1 MTASA
6 RDLDLRQHHG
16 VETPEHVDV
25 QFELAG
31 VGSRLAA
38 VLLDL
43 LLLSIGLWAL
53 WIGGGAIVGGLVSS
67 RGMARS
73 WLSAAMILLTFC
85 FLWGYFTLFE
95 ALNGGRTPGKQ
106 ALGIRVV
113 MDTGRSITAP
123 AAVVRNLIRFIDCY
137 FPIPFA
143 PALLSMFLH
152 PSNKRP
158 GDMAAGTIVV
168 RDHPTD
174 WTLGAQ
180 VGAAE
185 ETAAEPLETGPPDLS
200 EEEFRL
206 LDRFLGRINDL
217 TPEVQVRITTDLVR
231 RFEQRIPRR
240 SGDLQGYL
248 VTVFAEEQRKR
259 RSRFAP
265 RAKAGAAGRITVPA
279 ERFVAKKREGW
290 ETFRTTAL
298 RMERSGVAA
307 LAPGEIPAF
316 AAQYREVAADL
327 ARARTYQ
334 VDPRVFAYWERV
346 VTAGHNAL
354 YRARGKDRTP
364 LPHYIL
370 RDFPAAVVQSWRY
383 VVLAFLLF
391 SVPAVVGYV
400 MIRERPALA
409 EELLSPVMVARA
421 EAAVENQTEGRGY
434 AETSREDR
442 PPMAAWI
449 ITNNISVSFGTFVGG
464 LTGGLLTA
472 WLLFTNGMMLGLVLG
487 LFQNYQALKYLLTF
501 VLGHGVLELT
511 AIFISAGAGFRLAK
525 AMIAPGDRTR
535 KDALVVEGRIAARMI
550 GAVVTL
556 LLIAGTIEGLLSTS
570 SAPAIWKYGVSAATA
585 VLLALYLANGYGYLN
600 PAALTAPTPP
610 GHPPADQRSRR
621 L

>member
-1 MTASA
+1 MVASA

-16 VETPEHVDV
+16 IETPEHVDV

-38 VLLDL
+38 GLLDL
-43 LLLSIGLWAL
+43 VLLFVALLAL
-53 WIGGGAIVGGLVSS
+53 WVGGGWVLDGLRSSGGT
-67 RGMARS
+67 ARS
-73 WLSAAMILLTFC
+73 WLSAGMIILTFC

-113 MDTGRSITAP
+113 MDTGRSLTPP
-123 AAVVRNLIRFIDCY
+123 AAVVRNLVRFIDCY

-143 PALLSMFLH
+143 PALISMFFH

-174 WTLGAQ
+174 WTLGPP
-180 VGAAE
+180 VPAAE
-185 ETAAEPLETGPPDLS
+185 IVDEPLETGPPELS
-200 EEEFRL
+200 EDEFRL

-217 TPEVQVRITTDLVR
+217 TPEVQVRITADLVR
-231 RFEQRIPRR
+231 RFESRIPRR
-240 SGDLQGYL
+240 GPDPQAYL
-248 VTVFAEEQRKR
+248 VQVFAEEQRKR

-265 RAKAGAAGRITVPA
+265 RAKAGVAGRITVPA
-279 ERFVAKKREGW
+279 ERFVQKKREAW
-290 ETFRTTAL
+290 EAFRTTAL
-298 RMERSGVAA
+298 RMERSGVGA
-307 LAPGEIPAF
+307 LAAGEIPAF

-334 VDPRVFAYWERV
+334 VDPRVIAYLERV

-383 VVLAFLLF
+383 VLLAFLLF
-391 SVPAVVGYV
+391 SVPAAIGYII
-400 MIRERPALA
+400 IRERPALA
-409 EELLSPVMVARA
+409 DELLSPGMVARA
-421 EAAVENQTEGRGY
+421 EVAAENQAEGRGY
-434 AETSREDR
+434 AETSKEDR
-442 PPMAAWI
+442 PQTAAWI
-449 ITNNISVSFGTFVGG
+449 ITNNITVSFGTFVGG

-487 LFQNYQALKYLLTF
+487 LFENYHAMTYLLTF

-556 LLIAGTIEGLLSTS
+556 LAIAGTIEGLLSTS
-570 SAPAIWKYGVSAATA
+570 AAPAIWKFGVSAATG
-585 VLLALYLANGYGYLN
+585 VLLLLYLANGYRYLN
-600 PAALTAPTPP
+600 A
-610 GHPPADQRSRR
+610 
-621 L
+621 

>member
-16 VETPEHVDV
+16 IETPEHVDV

-38 VLLDL
+38 GLLDL
-43 LLLSIGLWAL
+43 LLLVLGLLAL
-53 WIGGGAIVGGLVSS
+53 WIGGGAIIGSVSS
-67 RGMARS
+67 ASEMRG
-73 WLSAAMILLTFC
+73 WLNAGMIILTFC

-113 MDTGRSITAP
+113 MDTGRSITP
-123 AAVVRNLIRFIDCY
+123 SAAVVRNLVRFIDCY
-137 FPIPFA
+137 FPVPFA
-143 PALLSMFLH
+143 PALISMFLH

-174 WTLGAQ
+174 WSLGASLPT
-180 VGAAE
+180 E
-185 ETAAEPLETGPPDLS
+185 ETVAEPLEAGPPELS

-217 TPEVQVRITTDLVR
+217 APEVQVRITTDLVR
-231 RFEQRIPRR
+231 RFEPRIPRR
-240 SGDLQGYL
+240 NADLQGYL
-248 VTVFAEEQRKR
+248 VCGLLVEQSKR

-279 ERFVAKKREGW
+279 ERFVQKKRAGW

-298 RMERSGVAA
+298 RMERSGVGA

-334 VDPRVFAYWERV
+334 VDPRVIAYLERV

-354 YRARGKDRTP
+354 YRARGKQRTP

-383 VVLAFLLF
+383 VLLAFLLF

-400 MIRERPALA
+400 MIRERPELG
-409 EELLSPVMVARA
+409 EELMPGMVARA
-421 EAAVENQTEGRGY
+421 EAAAENLTEGRGY
-434 AETSREDR
+434 AETSKEDR
-442 PPMAAWI
+442 PEMAAFI
-449 ITNNISVSFGTFVGG
+449 IQNNIGISFVAFVGG
-464 LTGGLLTA
+464 VTGGLLTA
-472 WLLFTNGMMLGLVLG
+472 WLLYTNGLMLGLALG
-487 LFQNYQALKYLLTF
+487 LFQNYDAARYLLTF
-501 VLGHGVLELT
+501 ILGHGILELT

-535 KDALVVEGRIAARMI
+535 KDALVLEGRIAARMI
-550 GAVVTL
+550 GTVVTL
-556 LLIAGTIEGLLSTS
+556 LAIAGTIEGLLSA
-570 SAPAIWKYGVSAATA
+570 SAAAPIWKYGVSAATA
-585 VLLALYLANGYGYLN
+585 VLLVLYFTNGYAYLN
-600 PAALTAPTPP
+600 SAGPPPTA
-610 GHPPADQRSRR
+610 GSSSG
-621 L
+621 

>member
-1 MTASA
+1 MAASA

-16 VETPEHVDV
+16 IETPEHVDV

-38 VLLDL
+38 GLLDL
-43 LLLSIGLWAL
+43 LLLFLGLLAL
-53 WIGGGAIVGGLVSS
+53 WIGGGAIIGSVSS
-67 RGMARS
+67 APGMRG
-73 WLSAAMILLTFC
+73 WLSAGMIILTFC

-113 MDTGRSITAP
+113 MDTGRSITP
-123 AAVVRNLIRFIDCY
+123 SAAVVRNLVRFIDCY
-137 FPIPFA
+137 FPVPFA
-143 PALLSMFLH
+143 PALISMFLH

-174 WTLGAQ
+174 WSLGAPLPT
-180 VGAAE
+180 E
-185 ETAAEPLETGPPDLS
+185 ETVAEPLEAGPPELA

-231 RFEQRIPRR
+231 RFEPRIPRR
-240 SGDLQGYL
+240 NADLQGYL
-248 VTVFAEEQRKR
+248 VTVFADEQRKR

-279 ERFVAKKREGW
+279 ERFVQKKREGW

-298 RMERSGVAA
+298 RMERSGVGA

-334 VDPRVFAYWERV
+334 VDPRVIAYLERV

-354 YRARGKDRTP
+354 YRTRGKERTP

-383 VVLAFLLF
+383 VLLAFLLF

-400 MIRERPALA
+400 MIRERPELG
-409 EELLSPVMVARA
+409 EELMPGMVARA
-421 EAAVENQTEGRGY
+421 EAAAENQAEGRGY
-434 AETSREDR
+434 AETSKEDR
-442 PPMAAWI
+442 PQTAAWI
-449 ITNNISVSFGTFVGG
+449 ITNNITVSFGTFVGG

-487 LFQNYQALKYLLTF
+487 LFKNYQAMNYLLTF

-511 AIFISAGAGFRLAK
+511 AIFISAGAGFRLAN
-525 AMIAPGDRTR
+525 AIIAPGDRTR
-535 KDALVVEGRIAARMI
+535 RDALVVEGRIAARMI

-556 LLIAGTIEGLLSTS
+556 LAIAGTIEGLLSTS
-570 SAPAIWKYGVSAATA
+570 AAPAIWKYGVSAATA
-585 VLLALYLANGYGYLN
+585 ALLVLYLANGYAYIN
-600 PAALTAPTPP
+600 SAR
-610 GHPPADQRSRR
+610 PPAVSSFG
-621 L
+621 

>member
-16 VETPEHVDV
+16 IETPEHVDV

-38 VLLDL
+38 GLLDL
-43 LLLSIGLWAL
+43 VLLILGLLAL
-53 WIGGGAIVGGLVSS
+53 WIGGGAVLGSLFTAP
-67 RGMARS
+67 GMARS
-73 WLSAAMILLTFC
+73 WLSAAMIILTFC
-85 FLWGYFTLFE
+85 FTWGYFTLFE

-113 MDTGRSITAP
+113 MDTGRSITPA
-123 AAVVRNLIRFIDCY
+123 AAVVRNLVRFVDCY

-152 PSNKRP
+152 ASNKRP

-174 WTLGAQ
+174 WSLGAP
-180 VGAAE
+180 VPAV
-185 ETAAEPLETGPPDLS
+185 TDAEPIETGPPELS

-206 LDRFLGRINDL
+206 LDRFLSRINDL
-217 TPEVQVRITTDLVR
+217 TPEVQIRITTDLVR
-231 RFEQRIPRR
+231 RFEPRIPRR
-240 SGDLQGYL
+240 NADLQGYL
-248 VTVFAEEQRKR
+248 ATVFAEEQRRR

-279 ERFVAKKREGW
+279 ERFVQKKRDGW
-290 ETFRTTAL
+290 ETFRATAL
-298 RMERSGVAA
+298 RMERAGIGA

-334 VDPRVFAYWERV
+334 VDPRVIAYLERV

-354 YRARGKDRTP
+354 YRARGKERTP

-383 VVLAFLLF
+383 VLLAFLLF
-391 SVPAVVGYV
+391 AIPAAVGYV
-400 MIRERPALA
+400 MIREQPALA
-409 EELLSPVMVARA
+409 EDLLSPGMVARA
-421 EAAVENQTEGRGY
+421 EAAAENQVEGRGY
-434 AETSREDR
+434 AETGKEDR
-442 PPMAAWI
+442 PQTAAWI
-449 ITNNISVSFGTFVGG
+449 ITNNITVSFGTFVGG
-464 LTGGLLTA
+464 VTGGLLTA
-472 WLLFTNGMMLGLVLG
+472 WLLFTNGMMLGFVLG
-487 LFQNYQALKYLLTF
+487 LFQNYHAMTYLLTF

-525 AMIAPGDRTR
+525 AIIAPGDRTR
-535 KDALVVEGRIAARMI
+535 RDALVVESRIAARMI

-556 LLIAGTIEGLLSTS
+556 LAIAGTIEGLLSTS
-570 SAPAIWKYGVSAATA
+570 AAPAIWKYGVSAATA
-585 VLLALYLANGYGYLN
+585 VLLVLYFANGSAYLN
-600 PAALTAPTPP
+600 SATRPA
-610 GHPPADQRSRR
+610 GSSFGSG
-621 L
+621 

>member
-1 MTASA
+1 MNQMMTSA

-25 QFELAG
+25 RFELAG
-31 VGSRLAA
+31 VGSRVAA
-38 VLLDL
+38 GLLDL
-43 LLLSIGLWAL
+43 LLLCLGLLLL
-53 WIGGGAIVGGLVSS
+53 WVGGGTIVSDIAS
-67 RGMARS
+67 PHGMAS
-73 WLSAAMILLTFC
+73 GWLTAGLILLTFC
-85 FLWGYFTLFE
+85 LVWGYFTLFE

-113 MDTGRSITAP
+113 MDTGRSLTP
-123 AAVVRNLIRFIDCY
+123 QAAVVRNLVRFIDCY
-137 FPIPFA
+137 FPAVPFA
-143 PALLSMFLH
+143 PAILSIALH
-152 PSNKRP
+152 PSNKRL
-158 GDMAAGTIVV
+158 GYMAAGTIVV
-168 RDHPTD
+168 RDRPTD
-174 WTLGAQ
+174 WTLGAT
-180 VGAAE
+180 VGAPGHDSTGEAV
-185 ETAAEPLETGPPDLS
+185 ETGPPELA

-206 LDRFLGRINDL
+206 LDRFLGRLNDL
-217 TPEVQVRITTDLVR
+217 TPDVQARITADLVR
-231 RFEQRIPRR
+231 RFEPRIPRR
-240 SGDLQGYL
+240 MPDLQGYL
-248 VTVFAEEQRKR
+248 VSVFADEQRKR

-265 RAKAGAAGRITVPA
+265 RAQAGAGGRITVPA
-279 ERFVAKKREGW
+279 ERFVPKKREGW
-290 ETFRTTAL
+290 EGFRTTAAL
-298 RMERSGVAA
+298 VERSGVSA
-307 LAPGEIPAF
+307 LAAGEIPAF

-334 VDPRVFAYWERV
+334 VDPRVIAYLERV

-354 YRARGKDRTP
+354 YRARGKQRTP

-383 VVLAFLLF
+383 VLLAFLLF

-400 MIRERPALA
+400 MIRERPELG
-409 EELLSPVMVARA
+409 EELMPGMVARA
-421 EAAVENQTEGRGY
+421 EAAAVENQTEGRGY

-585 VLLALYLANGYGYLN
+585 VLLALYLANGYAYLN
-600 PAALTAPTPP
+600 SARP
-610 GHPPADQRSRR
+610 S
-621 L
+621 

>member
-1 MTASA
+1 MAASA

-31 VGSRLAA
+31 VGSRMAA
-38 VLLDL
+38 GLLDL
-43 LLLSIGLWAL
+43 LFLVLALLVLV
-53 WIGGGAIVGGLVSS
+53 IGGGAIGDTLASGS
-67 RGMARS
+67 MARS
-73 WLSAAMILLTFC
+73 WLSAVMILLTFC
-85 FLWGYFTLFE
+85 FVWGYFTLFE

-113 MDTGRSITAP
+113 MDTGRSITP
-123 AAVVRNLIRFIDCY
+123 QAAVVRNLVRFIDCY
-137 FPIPFA
+137 VPIPVA

-152 PSNKRP
+152 SSNKRP

-174 WTLGAQ
+174 WSLGATLP
-180 VGAAE
+180 VAE
-185 ETAAEPLETGPPDLS
+185 ETVAEPLEAGPPELA

-231 RFEQRIPRR
+231 RFEPRIPRR
-240 SGDLQGYL
+240 TGDMQAYL
-248 VTVFAEEQRKR
+248 VAVFADEQRKR

-265 RAKAGAAGRITVPA
+265 RAKAGAAGRITIPA
-279 ERFVAKKREGW
+279 ERFVQKKRNAW
-290 ETFRTTAL
+290 EAFRTTAL
-298 RMERSGVAA
+298 RMERSGVGA

-334 VDPRVFAYWERV
+334 VDPRVITYLERV

-383 VVLAFLLF
+383 VLLAFLLF
-391 SVPAVVGYV
+391 SVPAGIGYV
-400 MIRERPALA
+400 MIRERPELG
-409 EELLSPVMVARA
+409 EELMPGMVTRA
-421 EAAVENQTEGRGY
+421 EAAAENLTEGRGY
-434 AETSREDR
+434 AETSKEDR
-442 PPMAAWI
+442 PEMAAFI
-449 ITNNISVSFGTFVGG
+449 IQNNIGVSFVAFVGG
-464 LTGGLLTA
+464 VTGGLLTA
-472 WLLFTNGMMLGLVLG
+472 WLLYTNGMMLGLGLG
-487 LFQNYQALKYLLTF
+487 LFQNYHAARYLLAF

-535 KDALVVEGRIAARMI
+535 KDALVLEGRIAARMI

-556 LLIAGTIEGLLSTS
+556 LAIAGTIEGLLSA
-570 SAPAIWKYGVSAATA
+570 SAAAPIWKYGVSAATA
-585 VLLALYLANGYGYLN
+585 VLLVLYFTNGHAYLN
-600 PAALTAPTPP
+600 SAR
-610 GHPPADQRSRR
+610 PPAGSSSG
-621 L
+621 

>member
-1 MTASA
+1 M
-6 RDLDLRQHHG
+6 
-16 VETPEHVDV
+16 DV

-38 VLLDL
+38 GLLDL
-43 LLLSIGLWAL
+43 LLLSIGLFAL
-53 WIGGGAIVGGLVSS
+53 WIGLGAIVGSLVAS

-106 ALGIRVV
+106 VLGIRVV
-113 MDTGRSITAP
+113 MDTGRSITP
-123 AAVVRNLIRFIDCY
+123 TAAVIRNLVRFIDCY

-174 WTLGAQ
+174 WTLGAP
-180 VGAAE
+180 VPAADD
-185 ETAAEPLETGPPDLS
+185 AVAEPLETGPPDLS

-240 SGDLQGYL
+240 NRDLQGYL

-279 ERFVAKKREGW
+279 ERFVEKKRQGW

-334 VDPRVFAYWERV
+334 VDPRVIAYLERV

-383 VVLAFLLF
+383 VIFAFLLF
-391 SVPAVVGYV
+391 SVPAGIGYV
-400 MIRERPALA
+400 MIRERPELG
-409 EELLSPVMVARA
+409 EELMPGMAARA
-421 EAAVENQTEGRGY
+421 EAAAENQAEGRGY

-535 KDALVVEGRIAARMI
+535 KDALVVEGRVAARMI

-556 LLIAGTIEGLLSTS
+556 LLIAGTIEGLLSAS
-570 SAPAIWKYGVSAATA
+570 AAPAIWKYGVSAATA
-585 VLLALYLANGYGYLN
+585 VLLALYLANGYAFLSSARL
-600 PAALTAPTPP
+600 PA
-610 GHPPADQRSRR
+610 RSSFG
-621 L
+621 

>member
-1 MTASA
+1 
-6 RDLDLRQHHG
+6 
-16 VETPEHVDV
+16 VDV

-38 VLLDL
+38 GLFDL
-43 LLLSIGLWAL
+43 LLLSIGLFAL
-53 WIGGGAIVGGLVSS
+53 WIGVGAIVGSLVSS

-106 ALGIRVV
+106 VLGIRVV
-113 MDTGRSITAP
+113 MDTGRSITP
-123 AAVVRNLIRFIDCY
+123 TAAVIRNLVRFIDCY

-158 GDMAAGTIVV
+158 GDMAAGTMVV

-174 WTLGAQ
+174 WTLGAP
-180 VGAAE
+180 VPAAE
-185 ETAAEPLETGPPDLS
+185 AVEPLESGPPDLS

-240 SGDLQGYL
+240 GGDLQGYL

-279 ERFVAKKREGW
+279 ERFVEKKRQGW

-307 LAPGEIPAF
+307 LGPGEIPAF
-316 AAQYREVAADL
+316 AAQYREIAADL

-334 VDPRVFAYWERV
+334 VDPRVIAYLERV

-364 LPHYIL
+364 LPHYLL

-556 LLIAGTIEGLLSTS
+556 LLLAGTIEGLLSAS
-570 SAPAIWKYGVSAATA
+570 AAPAIWKYGVSAATA

-600 PAALTAPTPP
+600 SA
-610 GHPPADQRSRR
+610 GPPARSSFG
-621 L
+621 

>member
-16 VETPEHVDV
+16 IETPEHVDV

-38 VLLDL
+38 GLLDL
-43 LLLSIGLWAL
+43 LLLFLGLLAL
-53 WIGGGAIVGGLVSS
+53 WIGGGTIIGSVGSDP
-67 RGMARS
+67 GMARS
-73 WLSAAMILLTFC
+73 WLSAGMIILTFC

-113 MDTGRSITAP
+113 MDTGRSITP
-123 AAVVRNLIRFIDCY
+123 SAAVVRNLVRFLDCY
-137 FPIPFA
+137 FPVPFA
-143 PALLSMFLH
+143 PALISMFLH

-174 WTLGAQ
+174 WSLGAPLPT
-180 VGAAE
+180 E
-185 ETAAEPLETGPPDLS
+185 ETVAEPLEAGPPELS

-217 TPEVQVRITTDLVR
+217 TSEVQVRITTDLVR
-231 RFEQRIPRR
+231 RFEPRIPRR
-240 SGDLQGYL
+240 NADLQGYL
-248 VTVFAEEQRKR
+248 VTVFADEQRKR

-279 ERFVAKKREGW
+279 ERFVQKKREGW

-298 RMERSGVAA
+298 RMERSGVGA

-334 VDPRVFAYWERV
+334 VDPRVIAYLERV

-354 YRARGKDRTP
+354 YRARGKERTP

-383 VVLAFLLF
+383 VLLAFLLF
-391 SVPAVVGYV
+391 SAPAGIGYV
-400 MIRERPALA
+400 MIRERPELG
-409 EELLSPVMVARA
+409 EELMPGMVARA
-421 EAAVENQTEGRGY
+421 EAAAENLTEGRGY
-434 AETSREDR
+434 AETSKEDR
-442 PPMAAWI
+442 PEMAAFI
-449 ITNNISVSFGTFVGG
+449 IQNNIGFSFVAFVGG
-464 LTGGLLTA
+464 VTGGLLTA
-472 WLLFTNGMMLGLVLG
+472 WLLYTNGMMLGLGLG
-487 LFQNYQALKYLLTF
+487 LFQNYHAARYLLTF
-501 VLGHGVLELT
+501 VLGHGILELT

-535 KDALVVEGRIAARMI
+535 KDALVLEGRIAVRMI

-556 LLIAGTIEGLLSTS
+556 LLIAGTIEGLLSAS
-570 SAPAIWKYGVSAATA
+570 AAPAIWKYGVSAATA
-585 VLLALYLANGYGYLN
+585 VLLALYLANGYAYLN
-600 PAALTAPTPP
+600 SARP
-610 GHPPADQRSRR
+610 S
-621 L
+621 

>member
-6 RDLDLRQHHG
+6 RDLDLRQHHDI
-16 VETPEHVDV
+16 ETPEHVDV

-38 VLLDL
+38 GLLDL
-43 LLLSIGLWAL
+43 LLLFLGLLAL
-53 WIGGGAIVGGLVSS
+53 WIGGGTIIGSVGSAP
-67 RGMARS
+67 GMARS
-73 WLSAAMILLTFC
+73 WLSAGMIILTFC

-123 AAVVRNLIRFIDCY
+123 AAVVRNLVRFIDCY
-137 FPIPFA
+137 FPVPFA
-143 PALLSMFLH
+143 PALISMFLH

-174 WTLGAQ
+174 WSLGPPVPAD
-180 VGAAE
+180 
-185 ETAAEPLETGPPDLS
+185 ETVAEPLEAGPPELS

-231 RFEQRIPRR
+231 RFEPRIVRR
-240 SGDLQGYL
+240 SADLQAYL
-248 VTVFAEEQRKR
+248 VTVLAEEQRKR

-279 ERFVAKKREGW
+279 ERFVQKKREGW

-298 RMERSGVAA
+298 RMERSGVGA

-334 VDPRVFAYWERV
+334 VDPRVIACLERV

-354 YRARGKDRTP
+354 YRARGKQRTP
-364 LPHYIL
+364 VSHYIL
-370 RDFPAAVVQSWRY
+370 RDFPASVVQSWQY
-383 VVLAFLLF
+383 VLLAFLLF
-391 SVPAVVGYV
+391 SVPAAVGYV
-400 MIRERPALA
+400 MIRGRPALA
-409 EELLSPVMVARA
+409 EELLSPGMVARA
-421 EAAVENQTEGRGY
+421 EAAAENQAEGRGY
-434 AETSREDR
+434 AETSKEER
-442 PPMAAWI
+442 PQTAAFI
-449 ITNNISVSFGTFVGG
+449 ITNNINVSFGAFVGG

-472 WLLFTNGMMLGLVLG
+472 WLLFTNGLMLGLVLG
-487 LFQNYQALKYLLTF
+487 LFQNYQALNYLLTF

-556 LLIAGTIEGLLSTS
+556 LVIAGTIEGLLSAS
-570 SAPAIWKYGVSAATA
+570 AAPAMWKYAVSAATA
-585 VLLALYLANGYGYLN
+585 VLLALYLANGYAYLN
-600 PAALTAPTPP
+600 FAR
-610 GHPPADQRSRR
+610 PPARSS
-621 L
+621 LG